1 MATYEPW
8 SVVVVPFPFL
18 DRRQAKRRPAVVLS
32 PERFQADHQRS
43 VLAMIT
49 DARNPRCPSDVPIRD
64 LTAAGLPLASV
75 FRCKVFTL
83 DSRLILSASARSRA
97 PTVTRPAARC
107 APRSSDRCEGLGNRP
122 GRQRGGGDG
131 HTTRLD

>member
-32 PERFQADHQRS
+32 PERFQADHQCS

-49 DARNPRCPSDVPIRD
+49 DARNPRWPSDVPIRN

-83 DSRLILSASARSRA
+83 DSRLILSRIGTLSSTDRHAAGRA
-97 PTVTRPAARC
+97 LRTAIVR
-107 APRSSDRCEGLGNRP
+107 
-122 GRQRGGGDG
+122 
-131 HTTRLD
+131 